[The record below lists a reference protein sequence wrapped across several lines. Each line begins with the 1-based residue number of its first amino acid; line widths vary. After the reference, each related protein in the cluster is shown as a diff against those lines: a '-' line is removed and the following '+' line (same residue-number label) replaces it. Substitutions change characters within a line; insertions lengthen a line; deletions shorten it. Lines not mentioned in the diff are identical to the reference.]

1 MPDSAAE
8 IQRYLD
14 RPLDDLTQEFALYR
28 EQATGTTRGFSDAWE
43 KIVPALKQ
51 KICDEGN
58 WCERR
63 QDARFDEP
71 MTVITLVISM
81 IAPAAMQWQVPAAL
95 IAVIL
100 FKRGIDAFCGC
111 PPMGAKKE
119 V

>member
-1 MPDSAAE
+1 
-8 IQRYLD
+8 
-14 RPLDDLTQEFALYR
+14 
-28 EQATGTTRGFSDAWE
+28 RGFSDAWE

-63 QDARFDEP
+63 QDARFDDP
-71 MTVITLVISM
+71 TNIILAIASM
-81 IAPAAMQWQVPAAL
+81 IANDAMRIAVPAAL

-119 V
+119 SP